1 MSDVLM
7 AVDRGDVAALVLLD
21 LSAAFDTVDH
31 VIMIERLRRSFG
43 IGSVALSWF
52 QSYLADRV
60 EYVRR
65 GSQRSTAR
73 LVASGVPQGSVLGP
87 ILFIL
92 YAADLAAIV
101 RSHHLCPH
109 LYADDTQIYGTCP
122 PSESGAL
129 IVKLR
134 QCIDEVAEWMR
145 SNRLQLNTGKTEFMW
160 LATGRRLARL
170 ELEPLQVGADLIAPS
185 SSVRNLGIYI
195 DADLSMST
203 HVSRTVSRCFAV
215 LRQLRSV
222 SRSVPRH
229 VLQTL
234 VVSLVISRLDY
245 GNAVLAGLPAYQLRR
260 LQSVLNA
267 AARLVFGLRGSD
279 HISSSLAS
287 LHWLRVRERI
297 QYKIAVL
304 TYRAQNGL
312 APRYLADDIH
322 RVADI
327 ESRRRLRSSHSNRL
341 TAPVCRLAL
350 SSAAFPVAAPG
361 VWNALPEHVT
371 SSPSLDLFKSRLKTF
386 LFGRSFPS

>member
-1 MSDVLM
+1 M
-7 AVDRGDVAALVLLD
+7 
-21 LSAAFDTVDH
+21 
-31 VIMIERLRRSFG
+31 
-43 IGSVALSWF
+43 
-52 QSYLADRV
+52 
-60 EYVRR
+60 
-65 GSQRSTAR
+65 
-73 LVASGVPQGSVLGP
+73 
-87 ILFIL
+87 
-92 YAADLAAIV
+92 
-101 RSHHLCPH
+101 
-109 LYADDTQIYGTCP
+109 
-122 PSESGAL
+122 
-129 IVKLR
+129 
-134 QCIDEVAEWMR
+134 
-145 SNRLQLNTGKTEFMW
+145 
-160 LATGRRLARL
+160 
-170 ELEPLQVGADLIAPS
+170 
-185 SSVRNLGIYI
+185 
-195 DADLSMST
+195 
-203 HVSRTVSRCFAV
+203 
-215 LRQLRSV
+215 
-222 SRSVPRH
+222 
-229 VLQTL
+229 LQTL

-304 TYRAQNGL
+304 AYRAQNGL

>member
-1 MSDVLM
+1 
-7 AVDRGDVAALVLLD
+7 
-21 LSAAFDTVDH
+21 
-31 VIMIERLRRSFG
+31 
-43 IGSVALSWF
+43 
-52 QSYLADRV
+52 
-60 EYVRR
+60 
-65 GSQRSTAR
+65 
-73 LVASGVPQGSVLGP
+73 
-87 ILFIL
+87 
-92 YAADLAAIV
+92 
-101 RSHHLCPH
+101 
-109 LYADDTQIYGTCP
+109 
-122 PSESGAL
+122 
-129 IVKLR
+129 
-134 QCIDEVAEWMR
+134 MR

-341 TAPVCRLAL
+341 TAPVCGLAL
-350 SSAAFPVAAPG
+350 SSAVFPVAAPA

-371 SSPSLDLFKSRLKTF
+371 SSQSLDLLKSRLKTF